1 MDVPLQVYEPEN
13 QNIALIA
20 VALAVFVIG
29 TIGAVWLFRQD
40 LNSRGSQ
47 YNGLLGML
55 MGFIAL
61 IALGT
66 GVFEWLST
74 TKTGTVKIYS
84 NRIEL
89 GKHQIAFQNL
99 DNAMIQESK
108 VTSWINPNIT
118 KRATLLLFIAD
129 RSGNTYVLSEEN
141 YPIKKILENL
151 RKATAQWEAAPTH

>member
-13 QNIALIA
+13 QNIALIS

-40 LNSRGSQ
+40 VNSRGSQ

-61 IALGT
+61 IALGA

-89 GKHQIAFQNL
+89 GKHEIAFQNL

-118 KRATLLLFIAD
+118 KRATLLLFIVD
-129 RSGNTYVLSEEN
+129 RSGNTYALSEEN
-141 YPIKKILENL
+141 YPIKTILENL
-151 RKATAQWEAAPTH
+151 RKATAQWEAASTH